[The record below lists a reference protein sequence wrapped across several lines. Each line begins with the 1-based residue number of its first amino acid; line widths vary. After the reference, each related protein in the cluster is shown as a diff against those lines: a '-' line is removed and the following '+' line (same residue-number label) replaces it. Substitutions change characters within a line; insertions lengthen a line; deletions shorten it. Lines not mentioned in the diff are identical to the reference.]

1 MQNLRRHGDE
11 QLEAQRW
18 QAQQASREQPA
29 IVAWN
34 AALER
39 AGLLA
44 TLPGRRADSARV
56 LDLAKG
62 AR

>member
-1 MQNLRRHGDE
+1 MNHTRARIE
-11 QLEAQRW
+11 AQLEAQRW